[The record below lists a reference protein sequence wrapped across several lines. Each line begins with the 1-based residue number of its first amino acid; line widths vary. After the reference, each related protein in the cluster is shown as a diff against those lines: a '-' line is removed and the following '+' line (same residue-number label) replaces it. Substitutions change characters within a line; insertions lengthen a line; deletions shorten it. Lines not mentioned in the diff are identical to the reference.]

1 MSNYK
6 LAALN
11 YRGCILIYIALALFA
26 QVSISYGGDR
36 LLVWP
41 EKEGRTQTASSAFL
55 KSYEVRKG
63 QIVLTRDILPKLAS
77 AEEERQTDHPPSKG
91 DSVSLNLFPDVAYE
105 VKVNSVKRYKDGTLI
120 ISGKLKDHKNSTV
133 VMTMGNEGF
142 LMTIQDMNR
151 AMLYRV
157 RGNSADGSGS
167 VTEIDMKKMPPVIR

>member
-6 LAALN
+6 VVTLN
-11 YRGCILIYIALALFA
+11 YRGWILIYIALALFA
-26 QVSISYGGDR
+26 QVSISYGAGR
-36 LLVWP
+36 LLAWP
-41 EKEGRTQTASSAFL
+41 KKEGVTQTTPNASL

-63 QIVLTRDILPKLAS
+63 QIVLAREILPKRAG
-77 AEEERQTDHPPSKG
+77 AEESQIGIPPSKG
-91 DSVSLNLFPDVAYE
+91 DKISLNFFPDVTHE
-105 VKVNSVKRYKDGTLI
+105 VKVNSVKHYKDGTII

-142 LMTIQDMNR
+142 LMTVQDMNR

-157 RGNSADGSGS
+157 RGNSVDGSGS

>member
-6 LAALN
+6 VVTLN
-11 YRGCILIYIALALFA
+11 YRCWILIYIALALFA
-26 QVSISYGGDR
+26 QVSISYGAGR

-41 EKEGRTQTASSAFL
+41 KKEGITQTTSSASL

-63 QIVLTRDILPKLAS
+63 QIVLTRDILPKRVS
-77 AEEERQTDHPPSKG
+77 AEEHQTGHPPSKG
-91 DSVSLNLFPDVAYE
+91 DSVSLNLFPDVTHE
-105 VKVNSVKRYKDGTLI
+105 VKVNSVKRYKDGTMI